1 MLSVQPD
8 TASSPPPKVPAP
20 SNATLNCC
28 WSAPIPSGKTWKFIW
43 PDTLPEEV
51 TCINKTRKSASG
63 NPLEAVFKMYQEAP
77 VKVLLKSVVAPSFKK
92 NGVMGWLL
100 SSTMLGSA
108 APSSPDDDAGPSK
121 PMVA

>member
-1 MLSVQPD
+1 M
-8 TASSPPPKVPAP
+8 
-20 SNATLNCC
+20 
-28 WSAPIPSGKTWKFIW
+28 
-43 PDTLPEEV
+43 PEEV
-51 TCINKTRKSASG
+51 TRINKTRKSASG

-100 SSTMLGSA
+100 SSTMLGST
-108 APSSPDDDAGPSK
+108 APPVLTMMGPSK